1 MMKKDIIGLT
11 AIVTLKGKT
20 KKKRIKAK
28 IDTGADKSS
37 IDTRL
42 ASQLNLGPVIK
53 TRKIWSAHGG
63 MVRPVIKARIKINNK
78 ELTSDFTIADRAH
91 MKYKVLIGKN
101 ILKKLNVL
109 IDPNKK

>member
-1 MMKKDIIGLT
+1 MKREIIGLT

-20 KKKRIKAK
+20 KKKRVKAK

-42 ASQLNLGPVIK
+42 ASQLSLGPVIK
-53 TRKIWSAHGG
+53 TSRIRSAHGG
-63 MVRPVIKARIKINNK
+63 MARPVVKAKIKIDNK
-78 ELTSDFTIADRAH
+78 ELNSDFTIADRSH

-101 ILKKLNVL
+101 ILKKLHVL
-109 IDPNKK
+109 INPNKN